1 MFPPDPPNSA
11 PRCSLA
17 PGRAGET
24 LSQRHL
30 PSSRTQTARCSLAR
44 PGSGGTTPTPARTAE
59 RRRERSIFL
68 PLPPP
73 WAHQPSDTHPDG
85 PADLGAE
92 ARPCISFVAL
102 QVCELR
108 ASLTK
113 AVLLDSLLCMAH
125 TRARSSSSAST
136 GACVCSSLGRCGCW
150 AGSPGCPCPGGGS
163 AAHTAACGAA
173 RPRSPLVLL
182 ASAASATAAAELL
195 AAPGLPGL

>member
-17 PGRAGET
+17 PGHAGET

-30 PSSRTQTARCSLAR
+30 PSSRAQTARRSLAR
-44 PGSGGTTPTPARTAE
+44 PGSGSTTPTPALTAE
-59 RRRERSIFL
+59 QRRGD
-68 PLPPP
+68 
-73 WAHQPSDTHPDG
+73 PSSRHYHRHGHTS
-85 PADLGAE
+85 PATRTLMGLLTLGL
-92 ARPCISFVAL
+92 RHWPCISFVAL

-113 AVLLDSLLCMAH
+113 AVQLDSLLCMAH
-125 TRARSSSSAST
+125 TRARSSPSAST

-163 AAHTAACGAA
+163 AAHKAACGAA

-182 ASAASATAAAELL
+182 ASAASATAAAEPP
-195 AAPGLPGL
+195 AATDLP